1 MCFERRVLGCS
12 IALTPLAFLPRL
24 GSQVLVNMYNVQPFL
39 EDCVFEPW
47 EKRKEVRRPSPAVR
61 WVTLA

>member
-1 MCFERRVLGCS
+1 MCCPAASHSPRASCR
-12 IALTPLAFLPRL
+12 PRL

-39 EDCVFEPW
+39 EDCAFEPW
-47 EKRKEVRRPSPAVR
+47 EKRKEVRRPSSAVR